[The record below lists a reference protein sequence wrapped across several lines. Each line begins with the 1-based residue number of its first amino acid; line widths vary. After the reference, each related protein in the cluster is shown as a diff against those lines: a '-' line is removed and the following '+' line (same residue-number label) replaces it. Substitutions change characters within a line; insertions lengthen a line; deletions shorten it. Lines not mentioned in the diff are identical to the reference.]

1 MKKIFNVLLL
11 VLGACLCLHAEDIIT
26 LRTGE
31 DIAAKILEVS
41 TTEIKYKRMD
51 NVEGPTF
58 VVPVSE
64 VLIVRYE
71 NGSNQ
76 VFEQQPK
83 VVNPYAYP
91 APVDYGTAGKVVPGM
106 RYNEYRH
113 LYNPSDYVRM
123 PGDSHSPVAGGICS
137 FLIPGLGQMIC
148 GEVGRGF
155 AFFGGTVGCW
165 VLTGVGAGL
174 ATSGAYAAGSGY
186 ATGGAGLAATG
197 IALTLIGSIG
207 WFAVDIWAIVDA
219 VQVAKVKNMYLQDMR
234 NMSSEVDI
242 KLQPYVSTISTGY
255 AKTPVAGLSLAVTF

>member
-1 MKKIFNVLLL
+1 MQKTFNVLMLI
-11 VLGACLCLHAEDIIT
+11 LGACLCLQAEDIIT

-51 NVEGPTF
+51 NVDGPTF

-76 VFEQQPK
+76 VFEHQPK

-155 AFFGGTVGCW
+155 AFFGDGCGCRSRNLGCLCCGKW
-165 VLTGVGAGL
+165 LWDKWSWIGGNRNCPDTNRFNRLVCSRYL
-174 ATSGAYAAGSGY
+174 GY
-186 ATGGAGLAATG
+186 
-197 IALTLIGSIG
+197 
-207 WFAVDIWAIVDA
+207 
-219 VQVAKVKNMYLQDMR
+219 R
-234 NMSSEVDI
+234 
-242 KLQPYVSTISTGY
+242 
-255 AKTPVAGLSLAVTF
+255 

>member
-1 MKKIFNVLLL
+1 MKKIFNVLFL

-83 VVNPYAYP
+83 AINPYAYV

-148 GEVGRGF
+148 GEVGRGL
-155 AFFGGTVGCW
+155 AFFGGTVGCC
-165 VLTGVGAGL
+165 VLTGVGASL
-174 ATSGAYAAGSGY
+174 AISGAYAAGSGY
-186 ATGGAGLAATG
+186 ETRVGGG

-207 WFAVDIWAIVDA
+207 LFAVDIWAIIDA

-242 KLQPYVSTISTGY
+242 KLQPYVSTISNGY